1 MNNNPKLLLGK
12 VVSEKIRN
20 NLKDDISKLNNYNI
34 IPKLAAILVGDDP
47 ASKIYV
53 NSKHK
58 TFLKMN
64 CLSDV
69 HHLPSDTKES
79 DLLGLIDHLN
89 SSDDIHGILVQ
100 FPLPKH

>member
-12 VVSEKIRN
+12 LVSEKIRN
-20 NLKDDISKLNNYNI
+20 NLVGEINKLNNLNI

-53 NSKHK
+53 NTKHK

-69 HHLPSDTKES
+69 YNLPCSAKES
-79 DLLGLIDHLN
+79 DLLTLIN
-89 SSDDIHGILVQ
+89 K
-100 FPLPKH
+100 F